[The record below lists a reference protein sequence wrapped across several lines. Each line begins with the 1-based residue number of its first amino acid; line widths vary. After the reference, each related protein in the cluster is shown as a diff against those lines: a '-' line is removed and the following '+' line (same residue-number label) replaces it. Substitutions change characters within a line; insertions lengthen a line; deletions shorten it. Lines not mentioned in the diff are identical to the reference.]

1 VKILGILNKAV
12 HMQKQM
18 KRDFVIDRLNELGI
32 THTQQGKPIQELTYK
47 ELLHELVLAEMRQV
61 DIDHPSHKWFR

>member
-1 VKILGILNKAV
+1 MGVLYNAMKL
-12 HMQKQM
+12 QKQM
-18 KRDFVIDRLNELGI
+18 KHEFVLERFNELGI

-61 DIDHPSHKWFR
+61 DIDRPEHKWFR